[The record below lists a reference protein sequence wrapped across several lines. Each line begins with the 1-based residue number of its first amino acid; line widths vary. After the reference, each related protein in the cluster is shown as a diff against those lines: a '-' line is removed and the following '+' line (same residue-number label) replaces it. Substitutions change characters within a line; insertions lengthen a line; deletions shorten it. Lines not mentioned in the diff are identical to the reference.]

1 MSTDNLSSV
10 QWLAKLR
17 AVLKDETSQIRPKQH
32 TYSLVSRAIPH
43 GVGNELRASLLRLR
57 GIEVGAGTVLYG
69 TPELS
74 GGESR
79 DFGNLSI
86 GSRCTINVGCMF
98 ECGDK
103 INIGDQVSIGLQ
115 VLIITTTH
123 EIGPR
128 EHRAG
133 AAIRRPVT
141 IHEGAIIGSRS
152 IILPGVTIGAEATIE
167 PGSVVNRDVAPNTR
181 VRGVPARKV
190 DQ

>member
-1 MSTDNLSSV
+1 MSTNKLSSL
-10 QWLAKLR
+10 QWLTKVR

-32 TYSLVSRAIPH
+32 FYSLVSRAIPR
-43 GVGNELRASLLRLR
+43 GVGKELRATLLRLR
-57 GIEVGAGTVLYG
+57 GIEVGAGTLLCG

-79 DFGNLSI
+79 GFGNLSI
-86 GSRCTINVGCMF
+86 GSRCTINVGCVF

-103 INIGDQVSIGLQ
+103 INIGDQVILGFQ

-133 AAIRRPVT
+133 VPIRRPVT
-141 IHEGAIIGSRS
+141 IHDGAIIGSRS
-152 IILPGVTIGAEATIE
+152 VILPGVTIGAAATVE
-167 PGSVVNRDVAPNTR
+167 PGSVVNRDVAPNTH
-181 VRGVPARKV
+181 VRGIPARKV